1 VFIGLQIR
9 PILVPLDPAMRIRYL
24 WIAAVVLITVI
35 VVRIGWLAIY
45 YAVVKTRSRHAPRRP
60 REFRPPA
67 TFRGALVVGWSGMRG
82 IVTLAAAL
90 ALPAEV
96 GGTAFPFRD
105 LIVLT
110 AFAVVLGTLVIQ
122 GLTLGPLVRA
132 FQLRDDDPV
141 AREVRTARDRALG
154 AAIAILDSLDSEM
167 ARVVRQEFESHL
179 QPALEDVENESASH
193 QQLHRS
199 ALVAARRT
207 ILDMRANDEIGDDA
221 FHLLEEEFDWIEM
234 ATDAQE

>member
-1 VFIGLQIR
+1 
-9 PILVPLDPAMRIRYL
+9 
-24 WIAAVVLITVI
+24 
-35 VVRIGWLAIY
+35 
-45 YAVVKTRSRHAPRRP
+45 
-60 REFRPPA
+60 RPPP

-90 ALPAEV
+90 ALPTDV
-96 GGTAFPFRD
+96 NGTAFPFRD

-132 FQLRDDDPV
+132 FRLRDDDPV

-154 AAIAILDSLDSEM
+154 AANAILEGLNSEM
-167 ARVVRQEFESHL
+167 ARLVRQELESHL

-207 ILDMRANDEIGDDA
+207 ILDMRA
-221 FHLLEEEFDWIEM
+221 
-234 ATDAQE
+234 